1 MNNDNNSVL
10 NWINIGIICGLLVSI
25 IYPMLQFISNL
36 IFGVILAASM
46 GILLSLASVGLFY
59 FIQIYKKSIAAKIAL
74 VSNIIAGAL
83 LTQMFLVQLAI
94 KSSRP
99 ELIDESS
106 KWIWKTINHV
116 HYGLDVAWDVYIF
129 LGTILFAISIF
140 RHPKLGKIFSITGI
154 LISLLMIVTNIISF
168 PIPPAANYFDF
179 GPFIGLWYFA
189 ITIKIMFSKKWV
201 RQQSL
206 NFVLK
211 NLIHKRRFNE
221 SPFLFIT

>member
-25 IYPMLQFISNL
+25 IYPLLQFISNL
-36 IFGVILAASM
+36 TLGVILAASM
-46 GILLSLASVGLFY
+46 GILLSLASVGLYY
-59 FIQIYKKSIAAKIAL
+59 FIQIHKKSIAAKIAL

-106 KWIWKTINHV
+106 KWIWNTINHV

-140 RHPKLGKIFSITGI
+140 HHPKLGKIFSITGI

-168 PIPPAANYFDF
+168 PIPPAEEYFDF
-179 GPFIGLWYFA
+179 GPFIGLMVFGNYN
-189 ITIKIMFSKKWV
+189 K
-201 RQQSL
+201 
-206 NFVLK
+206 NYVL
-211 NLIHKRRFNE
+211 
-221 SPFLFIT
+221 